1 MPRLIPVL
9 RDFVA
14 DRRGST
20 AMIFGLTSIPLF
32 LFAGSVTDYT
42 GAAQLRARMQ
52 VAVDSAALAAN
63 RSMETMN
70 DTDLTNYAK
79 GVFNASMQADPRVT
93 VSDVIIDRPKGE
105 VRVTG
110 TGNFP
115 TRIMT
120 IAGFSEIPIS
130 ATSLSIGSR
139 TYEVAMVLDNSGSMA
154 SSGGGTTKIQAAKDA
169 ANQLINVVFG
179 SQAVAGATKMSL
191 VPFTLTVKVGSSY
204 RNEPWVDTLGKSSI
218 HWQNFGTQDR
228 PVSRFSLYDAMNITW
243 AGCFESRPYPYNVQ
257 ESPPSQAVPDS
268 LFVPMFAPDEPGAR
282 GTGGSSYWTS
292 SGTTSGSGTRYYYNN
307 SYLDDN
313 GNGACLGVNLGGSDV
328 TGRQQR
334 VCKYLNNPA
343 KTISTNVLND
353 NAGPNWN
360 CNAQPLVRMTENKT
374 TLTNAVSGMVA
385 NGNTNLLEAFT
396 WGWRTVTPNAP
407 FGDGRAYNAP
417 NNLKVIVFMTDGMNR
432 WNMDT
437 NNPNRSIYSP
447 FGYYSSNRLNAA
459 ITTDT
464 QATDAMDLRTK
475 EACTNAKNAGILIY
489 TVGFSVPTD
498 PIDAK
503 GMSVLQSCATNS
515 DMAFVANNSSDLVAI
530 FDQIARNITSL
541 RIKG

>member
-1 MPRLIPVL
+1 MPRLMPVI
-9 RDFVA
+9 RDFSA

-20 AMIFGLTSIPLF
+20 AIIFGLTAIPLF

-79 GVFNASMQADPRVT
+79 GVFTASMAADPRVT

-110 TGNFP
+110 TGNFD

-120 IAGFSEIPIS
+120 IAGFTQIPIS

-154 SSGGGTTKIQAAKDA
+154 SSGGGTTKIQGAKDA

-179 SQAVAGATKMSL
+179 TQAVAGATKMSL
-191 VPFTLTVKVGSSY
+191 VPFTISVNAGTAYANAS
-204 RNEPWVDTLGKSSI
+204 WVDLNAQSSI
-218 HWQNFGTQDR
+218 HWQNFEASNR
-228 PVSRFSLYDAMNITW
+228 PANRFAVFKMMKNTNW
-243 AGCFESRPYPYNVQ
+243 GGCFESRPYPYNVQ
-257 ESPPSQAVPDS
+257 ESPPSSSDPDS
-268 LFVPMFAPDEPGAR
+268 LFVPMFAPDEPGPAASA
-282 GTGGSSYWTS
+282 GTKYYLNTGTS
-292 SGTTSGSGTRYYYNN
+292 SGSGTNYTYQN
-307 SYLDDN
+307 SYIDDK
-313 GNGACLGVNLGGSDV
+313 GTGCTTALATTDI

-334 VCKYLNNPA
+334 FCKYNGATPS
-343 KTISTNVLND
+343 KTS
-353 NAGPNWN
+353 GPNWN
-360 CNAQPLVRMTENKT
+360 CDAKPLVRMTETKSVLT
-374 TLTNAVSGMVA
+374 TAVGNMVA
-385 NGNTNLLEAFT
+385 SGNTNLLEALT
-396 WGWRTVTPNAP
+396 WGWRTLSPNPP
-407 FGDGRAYNAP
+407 FSDGRAYNAP

-432 WNMDT
+432 WSSQSASSNKS
-437 NNPNRSIYSP
+437 NYSP
-447 FGYYSSNRLNAA
+447 FGYYGSNRLNAV
-459 ITTDT
+459 ITNDT
-464 QATDAMDLRTK
+464 NSTDAMDLRTK

-489 TVGFSVPTD
+489 TVGFSVPAD

-503 GMSVLQSCATNS
+503 GMSVLQSCATNA